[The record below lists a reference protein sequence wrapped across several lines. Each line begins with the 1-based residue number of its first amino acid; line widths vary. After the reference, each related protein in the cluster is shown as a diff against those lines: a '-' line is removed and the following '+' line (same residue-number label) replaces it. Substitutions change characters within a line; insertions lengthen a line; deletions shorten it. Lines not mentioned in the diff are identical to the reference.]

1 MAIDTK
7 ETLMGPL
14 SISGKGTGYFS
25 VPAKEGT
32 IDETIEIQKEFLNKA
47 FPGDTVEIRR
57 RPELLWGK
65 VQGEVLKVVSRARM
79 EFVGVVDKHG
89 DMFYLIPDDRRMYT
103 DIVLEKG
110 KLGFAEP
117 GMKVVVKVTS
127 WNDKQPAPMG
137 EIIRVIGRKGEH
149 NTEMQAIV
157 YEKGFQIEF
166 PTGVD
171 EEAEHIKQ
179 EEAKPEVIAE
189 QVKVRRDMRGTLTF
203 TIDPA
208 DAKDFDDAL
217 SIKTIGPDL
226 YEIGVHIADV
236 SHFVRPG
243 TLLDA
248 EARRRA
254 LSVYLVDRTIP
265 MLPEILSNDLCSL
278 NPHEDKYTFSAVFQ
292 ITRKGEVK
300 DKWFG
305 KTIIHSDHRF
315 AYEEAQEVLDKGT
328 GPHHDELS
336 VMREIAQIF
345 EKKKFENGAIN
356 FETDEVKFVLDETGK
371 PIKVYRKERKDTHRM
386 IEEYMLLANREVAEY
401 IYKSQDGNASRK
413 GAQSVYRIHD
423 APNKERIE
431 DLATF
436 LKALG
441 FELNVK
447 DGEVTAKDIN
457 TLLRQVEGTPNE
469 ELIKTATIR
478 SMAKAIYSTKNIG
491 HFGLGFTYYAHFTS
505 PIRRYPDLVV
515 HRLLE
520 RELKTGKIEQDEY
533 AYYEKVSQECSDREK
548 QAADAERGSIK
559 YKQVE
564 YMQEHVGE
572 EFEGTITGVTDWG
585 IYIEEKETKCEG
597 MMKTKDL
604 GNLFN
609 DMFEFNPKTYSITGT
624 KTGKKITLGDTIR
637 FKVISADLEKRLL
650 DYAIVK

>member
-7 ETLMGPL
+7 ETLTGPL

-25 VPAKEGT
+25 IPAKEGT
-32 IDETIEIQKEFLNKA
+32 VDETIEIQKEFLNKA
-47 FPGDTVEIRR
+47 FPGDTVEVRR

-65 VQGEVLKVVSRARM
+65 IQGEVVKVVSRARM

-110 KLGFAEP
+110 KLGFVEP
-117 GMKVVVKVTS
+117 GMKVMVKVTS
-127 WNDKQPAPMG
+127 WNEKQPAPVG

-171 EEAEHIKQ
+171 EEAEHIKK

-189 QVKVRRDMRGTLTF
+189 QVKVRRDMRDTLTF

-278 NPHEDKYTFSAVFQ
+278 NPHEDKYTFSAVFH
-292 ITRKGEVK
+292 ITRGGEVK

-315 AYEEAQEVLDKGT
+315 AYEEAQEVLDKGE
-328 GPHHDELS
+328 GPYHDELS
-336 VMREIAQIF
+336 IMREIAKIF

-356 FETDEVKFVLDETGK
+356 FETDEVKFVLDDAGK

-401 IYKSQDGNASRK
+401 IFKSNEKPNRK

-457 TLLRQVEGTPNE
+457 ALLRQVEGNPNE

-505 PIRRYPDLVV
+505 PIRRYPDLIV

-520 RELKTGKIEQDEY
+520 RELQVGKIEQDEF
-533 AYYEKVSQECSDREK
+533 AYYEKVSMECSDREK

-572 EFEGTITGVTDWG
+572 EFDGTITGVTDWG

-609 DMFEFNPKTYSITGT
+609 DMFDFNPKTYSITGQ
-624 KTGKKITLGDTIR
+624 KTGKKITLGDSVR